1 MSQSLKK
8 IDVRG
13 LLTAAIIVLVAG
25 VAGFLIGLWLG
36 S

>member
-1 MSQSLKK
+1 MSQSLRR

-13 LLTAAIIVLVAG
+13 LLTAVIIILVAG

>member
-1 MSQSLKK
+1 MSQSLKR
-8 IDVRG
+8 IDFRG
-13 LLTAAIIVLVAG
+13 LITAVIIMLVAG

>member
-1 MSQSLKK
+1 MSQSLKR

-13 LLTAAIIVLVAG
+13 LLTALTIMLVAG

>member
-1 MSQSLKK
+1 MSDSLRR

-13 LLTAAIIVLVAG
+13 LLTAIIIMLVAG
-25 VAGFLIGLWLG
+25 AAGFLIGLWLG